1 MKRHLGAL
9 HEEHMAGLKAISE
22 QFIDVNR
29 KLDSHD
35 QKLDSHTEMIGGLA
49 VRVTNVETKLGRVE
63 VKIERVEAKM
73 DTMEMKMTVM
83 QEDIQFIKSGLKR
96 KVDQDE
102 FDALVRRVSVIEKRA
117 K

>member
-1 MKRHLGAL
+1 MKKSASKNQIYTGDEMKRYVGAL
-9 HEEHMAGLKAISE
+9 HEEHMASLKVISE
-22 QFIDVNR
+22 QFFDVNR

-35 QKLDSHTEMIGGLA
+35 EKLDSHTEMIGQM
-49 VRVTNVETKLGRVE
+49 N
-63 VKIERVEAKM
+63 
-73 DTMEMKMTVM
+73 MKMTVM

-102 FDALVRRVSVIEKRA
+102 FDALVRRVSVVEKRVL